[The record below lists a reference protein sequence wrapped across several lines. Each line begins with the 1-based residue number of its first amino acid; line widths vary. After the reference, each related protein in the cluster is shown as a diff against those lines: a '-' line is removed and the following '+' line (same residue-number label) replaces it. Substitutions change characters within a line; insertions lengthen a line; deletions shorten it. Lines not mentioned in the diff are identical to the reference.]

1 MRASEKKKRNIIIGS
16 LLGVLVLMT
25 VGYAAFSSVLN
36 IKGTSGISS
45 NWDIKITSITEGTKT
60 GGATTSLNEDGSKKI
75 SGVGTLTATIEAD
88 LVSPGDSI
96 EYDITV
102 TNSGTI
108 DAKLEKITTTDSNNP
123 AIIFETSG
131 LTEGSTLT
139 ANGGTATLKLKIIY
153 DSSVTSQPENT
164 VGTLSVTL
172 DYVQNDGSG
181 TVTPGG
187 ETAADKLI
195 ATETTSGDGLYAD
208 DTETGR
214 YIYKGT
220 NPNNYITFNNE
231 LWRIMSV
238 ESDETLKIIRN
249 ESIGNM
255 AWDTTGGT
263 DGSNNWI
270 RPADLNTYL
279 NGEYLGTIKGDSKH
293 IVNHNFNV
301 GTPGNSTDTEDIAT
315 DVEQE
320 AQITWNGK
328 IGLMTMT
335 EILKTTTDTG
345 CTSLK
350 VANNN
355 WSKSVCSNNNWMWPN
370 SGSLWTISSY
380 ADSSNHTWHVY
391 GTSGYADML
400 AYTNATNFGVLPA
413 LYLTPN
419 ITLSGEGTSENPYT
433 INS

>member
-1 MRASEKKKRNIIIGS
+1 MRTSEKKKRNIIIGS
-16 LLGVLVLMT
+16 VLGVLVLMT

-36 IKGTSGISS
+36 ITGTSGISS

-108 DAKLEKITTTDSNNP
+108 DAKLEKITKTESNNP

-220 NPNNYITFNNE
+220 NPSNYITFNNE
-231 LWRIMSV
+231 SWRIMSV
-238 ESDETLKIIRN
+238 ESDNTIKIIRN
-249 ESIGNM
+249 ESIGNKQ
-255 AWDTTGGT
+255 W
-263 DGSNNWI
+263 DGSSSNKWT
-270 RPADLNTYL
+270 RPATLNTYL
-279 NGEYLGTIKGDSKH
+279 NTTYLGTINEDSKY
-293 IVNHNFNV
+293 IVDHNFNV
-301 GTPGNSTDTEDIAT
+301 GTPGNTSDTEDIAT
-315 DVEQE
+315 DVVQE
-320 AQITWNGK
+320 AQTTWNGK
-328 IGLMTMT
+328 IGLMTIT
-335 EILKTTTDTG
+335 EILKTTSNTT

-350 VANNN
+350 AGRDSASTGYCNTNN
-355 WSKSVCSNNNWMWPN
+355 WLWPKS
-370 SGSLWTISSY
+370 GYLWTISPSPVASY
-380 ADSSNHTWHVY
+380 YVWRAHSD
-391 GTSGYADML
+391 GYVL
-400 AYTNATNFGVLPA
+400 ISRATNDNHGVLPV
-413 LYLTPN
+413 LYLTSN
-419 ITLSGEGTSENPYT
+419 IQLEGEGTSGSPYT
-433 INS
+433 IVS